1 MLTKTSFTDLKVKFK
16 KISYPALIKILLCLF
31 VIYITVIN
39 WDIVIRFL
47 DLVKD
52 REAIIEYVNSYGALG
67 PVLLATA
74 IFLQIIIAVIPG
86 HLLMFA
92 CGYLYGFPL
101 GFLLTYV
108 ITVLSSQITFMIA
121 RKAGKPLVYRLASKK
136 LIDKWNR
143 GLDKQ
148 GIVFFTFSFMLPI
161 FPADVMS
168 YVAGLAS
175 ISPGRYLVANL
186 IGHIPVAVLMNLA
199 GAYGF
204 ELTTGWAVS
213 IVVVGI
219 AALIFWLRYQK
230 KISEKLNIP
239 QESAK

>member
-1 MLTKTSFTDLKVKFK
+1 MLTKANFSKIKVRFQKASVTDWIKALAW
-16 KISYPALIKILLCLF
+16 IALIYLTVANWGVIGDFLNLL
-31 VIYITVIN
+31 
-39 WDIVIRFL
+39 
-47 DLVKD
+47 KD
-52 REAIIEYVNSYGALG
+52 REAIIETVNSYGALG
-67 PVLLATA
+67 PALLAFA

-108 ITVLSSQITFMIA
+108 VTVLTSQITFMIA
-121 RKAGKPLVYRLASKK
+121 RKAGKPLVYRLASKD
-136 LIDKWNR
+136 LVDKWNK
-143 GLDKQ
+143 GVEKQ

-175 ISPGRYLVANL
+175 ISPTRYLIANL

-204 ELTTGWAVS
+204 ELTTGWGIA
-213 IVVVGI
+213 IVVVGV
-219 AALIFWLRYQK
+219 AALIVWLRYQK
-230 KISEKLNIP
+230 KFEEKLNVP
-239 QESAK
+239 QESE